1 MKNSEGFITRNE
13 IKRQADYII
22 CVPHGTLQALYRYA
36 PNKVYYN
43 SGLYGWNY
51 NCIFHTYLGYNF
63 GIISGYRPFM
73 KTNIDYEYTTEINT
87 KYENAL
93 KGVYDYEKVSK
104 ISVNALDCI
113 CSYFLAITGNV
124 TITEKR

>member
-22 CVPHGTLQALYRYA
+22 CVPYGTLQALYRYA

-51 NCIFHTYLGYNF
+51 KCIFHTYLGYNF
-63 GIISGYRPFM
+63 GIISGYRPFL
-73 KTNIDYEYTTEINT
+73 KTNISREYTTELNS
-87 KYENAL
+87 KYVNAL
-93 KGVYDYEKVSK
+93 KDITDYNSIGELSC
-104 ISVNALDCI
+104 SALNCM
-113 CSYFLAITGNV
+113 CSYFLATIGKLS
-124 TITEKR
+124 ITEKW